1 MRHDDDSIW
10 VSIFRKSELI
20 ATSTAAGAMIG
31 IAAGC
36 SFFAEPRPTS
46 MRLLPFWF
54 LATTCAGTIIG
65 LTIGIILESIVGAVR
80 SDEKKKRRW
89 E

>member
-20 ATSTAAGAMIG
+20 ATATAAGTLIG
-31 IAAGC
+31 IAAGF
-36 SFFAEPRPTS
+36 SFFADPRPAS

-65 LTIGIILESIVGAVR
+65 LAVGIILESAVGAVR